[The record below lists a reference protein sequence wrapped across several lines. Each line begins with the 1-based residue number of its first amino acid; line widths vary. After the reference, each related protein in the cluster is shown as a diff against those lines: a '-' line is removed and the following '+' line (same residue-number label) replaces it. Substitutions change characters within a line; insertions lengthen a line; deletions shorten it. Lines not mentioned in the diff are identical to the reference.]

1 MVFGDTEITDIP
13 AFAHNRFGIRHELAF
28 KLCVCWVAAMTY
40 VSTVRLNDPQYEAN
54 LLIQNT
60 YALRNRIYRSF
71 VIALGVMYTAI
82 AELMRF
88 VWHSEAFCSVH
99 DRDKTIDIYIKYVC
113 LIESLEERHL
123 KGTLMELKMLFV
135 DTKAESL
142 QKFWDHNERERSI
155 IFAQAND
162 AEFKTYVIHFL
173 NAAGK
178 FAASDIAL
186 RKRDCPD
193 VRCLDNSP
201 IHNIKT
207 ENLFAHQAYAAQS
220 TRAKH
225 NRLRGLGMAKASGTF
240 ALESKLRSNRR
251 KRFLHDVRR
260 SKAVMEDWV
269 EEHKDDSG
277 FLNLFNKKYIS
288 EQRRNDMMRR
298 ALSGHRDNV

>member
-1 MVFGDTEITDIP
+1 
-13 AFAHNRFGIRHELAF
+13 
-28 KLCVCWVAAMTY
+28 MTY

-71 VIALGVMYTAI
+71 VIALGVMYTSI

-88 VWHSEAFCSVH
+88 IWHSEAFCSVH

-113 LIESLEERHL
+113 LIESLEKQDLE
-123 KGTLMELKMLFV
+123 GTLMELKTLFGR
-135 DTKAESL
+135 KKGESL

-178 FAASDIAL
+178 SAASDILL

-251 KRFLHDVRR
+251 KRFLHDVMR

-269 EEHKDDSG
+269 EEHKDDKG
-277 FLNLFNKKYIS
+277 FLNLFSKKYIS
-288 EQRRNDMMRR
+288 ERRRSDIMRR
-298 ALSGHRDNV
+298 ALSGRRDNV